1 MNIFKLSIKNIVSK
15 PLNSILSLALLIF
28 GIGIISLM
36 LQLNSLIKTQMDN
49 NLKGID
55 MVVGAKGSPLQL
67 ILSAVYHI
75 DSPTGN
81 ISIEDAEKIKN
92 NRMVGSSIDLLYG
105 DNYKGYRIVGT
116 EQKFLDLYSAK
127 IKEGKKWDEPF
138 EVVVGSKI
146 YSKFNIKIDDE
157 LVSSHGL
164 RETGELHTDR
174 LFKVVG
180 LLEPSNSVIDQ
191 LIVTS
196 PQSIWDLHDDH
207 DHGSE
212 DHEEEHDHEHDEEHD
227 HDHDEEHDHEHHDE
241 DDHEH
246 DDEDDHEHDHE
257 YDHEHDDK
265 EITAMLIKFKS
276 PMNIIQFPRQINEDT
291 NLQAAVPSYEI
302 SRLFKLF
309 GFGIETLTYLA
320 YLIIIVSAFSL
331 FINLFNSMRER
342 KYEMAL
348 IRTLGSSRRQLSM
361 MIIFESLIL
370 TTVGFFI
377 GLLVSRL
384 GVMFVSSL
392 MEESLNYNLKSFG
405 ILNEEL
411 LLLGLSIFIGLI
423 SSIIPALQVYNLN
436 ISETLADE

>member
-81 ISIEDAEKIKN
+81 ISVEDAKKIKN

-116 EQKFLDLYSAK
+116 EQKFLDLYKAK
-127 IKEGKKWDEPF
+127 IKEGRKWENPF

-146 YSKFNIKIDDE
+146 YSKLNINIDDE

-164 RETGELHTDR
+164 RETGEEHADQ

-212 DHEEEHDHEHDEEHD
+212 EHEEEHEHDEEHDHEHDEEHD
-227 HDHDEEHDHEHHDE
+227 HEHYEEHEHDEEHDHEYDE
-241 DDHEH
+241 EHEH
-246 DDEDDHEHDHE
+246 E
-257 YDHEHDDK
+257 DK

-411 LLLGLSIFIGLI
+411 WLLGLSIFIGLI

>member
-81 ISIEDAEKIKN
+81 ISVEDAKKIKN

-116 EQKFLDLYSAK
+116 EQKFLDLYKAK
-127 IKEGKKWDEPF
+127 IKEGRKWEDPF

-157 LVSSHGL
+157 LMSSHGL
-164 RETGELHTDR
+164 RETGEEHADQ

-212 DHEEEHDHEHDEEHD
+212 EHDEEHDHEHDEEHD
-227 HDHDEEHDHEHHDE
+227 HEHDEEHDHEHDE
-241 DDHEH
+241 EH
-246 DDEDDHEHDHE
+246 
-257 YDHEHDDK
+257 DHEHDDK

-370 TTVGFFI
+370 TTFGFFI

-411 LLLGLSIFIGLI
+411 WLLGLSIFIGLI

>member
-81 ISIEDAEKIKN
+81 ISVEDAKKIKN

-116 EQKFLDLYSAK
+116 EQKFLDLYKAK
-127 IKEGKKWDEPF
+127 IKEGRKWEDPF

-146 YSKFNIKIDDE
+146 YSKLNINIDDE

-164 RETGELHTDR
+164 RETGEEHADQ

-212 DHEEEHDHEHDEEHD
+212 EHEEEHE
-227 HDHDEEHDHEHHDE
+227 HDHDEEHDHDYDEEH
-241 DDHEH
+241 
-246 DDEDDHEHDHE
+246 
-257 YDHEHDDK
+257 DHEHDDK

-411 LLLGLSIFIGLI
+411 WLLGLSIFIGLI

>member
-1 MNIFKLSIKNIVSK
+1 MNIFKLSIKNIISK
-15 PLNSILSLALLIF
+15 PLSSLLSLTLLVF
-28 GIGIISLM
+28 GIGIISLL

-81 ISIEDAEKIKN
+81 ISVEDAKKIKN

-116 EQKFLDLYSAK
+116 DDEFLDLYDAK
-127 IKEGKKWDEPF
+127 IKDGRKWEDPF

-146 YSKFNIKIDDE
+146 HSKFDLKLDDE
-157 LVSSHGL
+157 LMSSHGL
-164 RETGELHTDR
+164 RETGEAHGDQ
-174 LFKVVG
+174 LFKIVG

-196 PQSIWDLHDDH
+196 PESIWDLHAEH
-207 DHGSE
+207 DHSG
-212 DHEEEHDHEHDEEHD
+212 EEHDDEHDHEHDDEH
-227 HDHDEEHDHEHHDE
+227 
-241 DDHEH
+241 DHEH
-246 DDEDDHEHDHE
+246 DDEH
-257 YDHEHDDK
+257 DHEHDDEHDHEHDDEHDHEHDDE
-265 EITAMLIKFKS
+265 EITAMLIKFQN
-276 PMNIIQFPRQINEDT
+276 PMNIIQFPRQINEET

-331 FINLFNSMRER
+331 FINLFNSMRDR

-348 IRTLGSSRRQLSM
+348 IRTLGSSRRQLSF

-370 TTVGFFI
+370 TTVGFLI

-392 MEESLNYNLKSFG
+392 MEESLNYNLNSFG

-411 LLLGLSIFIGLI
+411 WLLILSIFIGLI

-436 ISETLADE
+436 ISEVLGDE

>member
-1 MNIFKLSIKNIVSK
+1 
-15 PLNSILSLALLIF
+15 
-28 GIGIISLM
+28 
-36 LQLNSLIKTQMDN
+36 MDN

-81 ISIEDAEKIKN
+81 ISVEDAEEIKN

-116 EQKFLDLYSAK
+116 EDKFLDLYNAK
-127 IKEGKKWDEPF
+127 IKDGKKWNAPF
-138 EVVVGSKI
+138 EVVVGAKI
-146 YSKFNIKIDDE
+146 YSKLNINLDDE

-164 RETGELHTDR
+164 RETGESHVNQS
-174 LFKVVG
+174 FKVVG

-191 LIVTS
+191 LIITS
-196 PQSIWDLHDDH
+196 PQSIWDLHDEHDH
-207 DHGSE
+207 DDE
-212 DHEEEHDHEHDEEHD
+212 DHEEHHDDEDHEEHEHD
-227 HDHDEEHDHEHHDE
+227 HDDEDHDEHEHD
-241 DDHEH
+241 H
-246 DDEDDHEHDHE
+246 DDEDHDEHEHG
-257 YDHEHDDK
+257 DK

-276 PMNIIQFPRQINEDT
+276 PMNIIQFPRQINENT

-320 YLIIIVSAFSL
+320 YLIILVSGFSL

-348 IRTLGSSRRQLSM
+348 IRTLGASRSQLSVM
-361 MIIFESLIL
+361 VIFESLIL
-370 TTVGFFI
+370 TISGFLL

-392 MEESLNYNLKSFG
+392 MEESLNYSLSSLY
-405 ILNEEL
+405 ILNEEFW
-411 LLLGLSIFIGLI
+411 LLGLSILIGLI
-423 SSIIPALQVYNLN
+423 SSLIPAIQVYKMN
-436 ISETLADE
+436 ISEILADE

>member
-1 MNIFKLSIKNIVSK
+1 MS
-15 PLNSILSLALLIF
+15 SILSLALLIF
-28 GIGIISLM
+28 GIGIISLL

-81 ISIEDAEKIKN
+81 ISFEDAKKIKN

-116 EQKFLDLYSAK
+116 EEKFLELYNAK
-127 IKEGKKWDEPF
+127 IKEGRKWNNPL

-146 YSKFNIKIDDE
+146 HTKLNISIDDE
-157 LVSSHGL
+157 LISSHGL
-164 RETGELHTDR
+164 RETGEQHSDQ

-196 PQSIWDLHDDH
+196 PESIWDLHDDH
-207 DHGSE
+207 DH
-212 DHEEEHDHEHDEEHD
+212 DEEHE
-227 HDHDEEHDHEHHDE
+227 HDHDEEH
-241 DDHEH
+241 
-246 DDEDDHEHDHE
+246 EHDHDE
-257 YDHEHDDK
+257 EHEHNDDDK

-276 PMNIIQFPRQINEDT
+276 PMNIIQFPRQINENT

-320 YLIIIVSAFSL
+320 YLIIIVSGFSL

-392 MEESLNYNLKSFG
+392 MEESLNYNLNSFG

-411 LLLGLSIFIGLI
+411 WLLVLSIFIGLV

>member
-1 MNIFKLSIKNIVSK
+1 MNIFKLSIKNIISK
-15 PLNSILSLALLIF
+15 PLNSILSLALLIL
-28 GIGIISLM
+28 GIGIISLL

-81 ISIEDAEKIKN
+81 ISVEDAEEIKN

-116 EQKFLDLYSAK
+116 EDKFLDLYNAK
-127 IKEGKKWDEPF
+127 IKDGKKWNAPF
-138 EVVVGSKI
+138 EVVVGAKI
-146 YSKFNIKIDDE
+146 YSKLNINLDDE

-164 RETGELHTDR
+164 RETGESHVNQS
-174 LFKVVG
+174 FKVVG
-180 LLEPSNSVIDQ
+180 LLEPSNSVVDQ
-191 LIVTS
+191 LIITS
-196 PQSIWDLHDDH
+196 PQSIWDLHDEHDH
-207 DHGSE
+207 DDE
-212 DHEEEHDHEHDEEHD
+212 DHEEHHDDEDHEEHEHD
-227 HDHDEEHDHEHHDE
+227 HDDEDHDEHEHG
-241 DDHEH
+241 
-246 DDEDDHEHDHE
+246 
-257 YDHEHDDK
+257 DK

-276 PMNIIQFPRQINEDT
+276 PMNIIQFPRQINENT

-320 YLIIIVSAFSL
+320 YLIILVSGFSL

-348 IRTLGSSRRQLSM
+348 IRTLGASRSQLSVM
-361 MIIFESLIL
+361 VIFESLIL
-370 TTVGFFI
+370 TISGFLL

-392 MEESLNYNLKSFG
+392 MEESLNYSLSSLY
-405 ILNEEL
+405 ILNEEFW
-411 LLLGLSIFIGLI
+411 LLGLSILIGLI
-423 SSIIPALQVYNLN
+423 SSLIPAIQVYKMN
-436 ISETLADE
+436 ISEILADE

>member
-1 MNIFKLSIKNIVSK
+1 LNIFKLSIKNIISK
-15 PLNSILSLALLIF
+15 PLNSILSLALLIL
-28 GIGIISLM
+28 GIGIISLL

-81 ISIEDAEKIKN
+81 ISVEDAEEIKN

-116 EQKFLDLYSAK
+116 EDKFLDLYNAK
-127 IKEGKKWDEPF
+127 IKDGKKWNAPF
-138 EVVVGSKI
+138 EVVVGAKI
-146 YSKFNIKIDDE
+146 YSKLNINLDDE

-164 RETGELHTDR
+164 RETGESHVNQS
-174 LFKVVG
+174 FKVVG

-191 LIVTS
+191 LIITS
-196 PQSIWDLHDDH
+196 PQSIWDLHDEHDH
-207 DHGSE
+207 DDE
-212 DHEEEHDHEHDEEHD
+212 DHEEHHDDEDHEEHEHD
-227 HDHDEEHDHEHHDE
+227 HDDEDHDEHEHD
-241 DDHEH
+241 H
-246 DDEDDHEHDHE
+246 DDEDHDEHEHG
-257 YDHEHDDK
+257 DK

-276 PMNIIQFPRQINEDT
+276 PMNIIQFPRQINENT

-320 YLIIIVSAFSL
+320 YLIILVSGFSL

-348 IRTLGSSRRQLSM
+348 IRTLGASRSQLSVM
-361 MIIFESLIL
+361 VIFESLIL
-370 TTVGFFI
+370 TISGFLL

-392 MEESLNYNLKSFG
+392 MEESLNYSLSSLY
-405 ILNEEL
+405 ILNEEFW
-411 LLLGLSIFIGLI
+411 LLGLSILIGLI
-423 SSIIPALQVYNLN
+423 SSLIPAIQVYKMN
-436 ISETLADE
+436 ISEILADE

>member
-81 ISIEDAEKIKN
+81 ISVEDAKKIKN

-116 EQKFLDLYSAK
+116 EQKFLDLYKAK
-127 IKEGKKWDEPF
+127 IKEGRKWENPF

-146 YSKFNIKIDDE
+146 YSKLNINIDDE

-164 RETGELHTDR
+164 RETGEEHTDQ

-212 DHEEEHDHEHDEEHD
+212 EHEEEHEHDEEHDHEHDEEH
-227 HDHDEEHDHEHHDE
+227 
-241 DDHEH
+241 
-246 DDEDDHEHDHE
+246 
-257 YDHEHDDK
+257 DHEHDDK

-411 LLLGLSIFIGLI
+411 WLLGLSIFIGLI

>member
-1 MNIFKLSIKNIVSK
+1 MNIFKLSIKNIISK
-15 PLNSILSLALLIF
+15 PLSSLLSLALLVF
-28 GIGIISLM
+28 GIGIISLL

-81 ISIEDAEKIKN
+81 ISVEDAKKIKN

-116 EQKFLDLYSAK
+116 DDEFLDLYDAK
-127 IKEGKKWDEPF
+127 IKDGRKWEDPF

-146 YSKFNIKIDDE
+146 HSKFGLKLDDE
-157 LVSSHGL
+157 LMSSHGL
-164 RETGELHTDR
+164 RETGEAHADQ

-180 LLEPSNSVIDQ
+180 LLAPSNSVIDQ

-196 PQSIWDLHDDH
+196 PESIWDLHAEH
-207 DHGSE
+207 DHSE
-212 DHEEEHDHEHDEEHD
+212 DEHDDEHDHEHDDEH
-227 HDHDEEHDHEHHDE
+227 
-241 DDHEH
+241 DHEH
-246 DDEDDHEHDHE
+246 DDE
-257 YDHEHDDK
+257 
-265 EITAMLIKFKS
+265 EITAMLIKFQN
-276 PMNIIQFPRQINEDT
+276 PMNIIQFPRQINEET

-331 FINLFNSMRER
+331 FINLFNSMRDR

-348 IRTLGSSRRQLSM
+348 IRTLGSSRRQLSF

-370 TTVGFFI
+370 TTVGFLL

-392 MEESLNYNLKSFG
+392 MEESLNYNLNSFG

-411 LLLGLSIFIGLI
+411 WLLILSIFIGLI

-436 ISETLADE
+436 ISEVLGDE

>member
-1 MNIFKLSIKNIVSK
+1 MNIFKLSIKNIISK
-15 PLNSILSLALLIF
+15 PLSSILSLALLVF
-28 GIGIISLM
+28 GIGIISLL

-81 ISIEDAEKIKN
+81 ISIEDAKKIKN

-116 EQKFLDLYSAK
+116 DDEFLDLYDAK
-127 IKEGKKWDEPF
+127 IKDGRKWEDPF

-146 YSKFNIKIDDE
+146 HSKFGLKLEDE
-157 LVSSHGL
+157 IISSHGL
-164 RETGELHTDR
+164 RETGEAHEDQ
-174 LFKVVG
+174 LFKIVG
-180 LLEPSNSVIDQ
+180 LLETSNSVIDQ

-196 PQSIWDLHDDH
+196 PESIWDLHREHDHSGEEHDDEH
-207 DHGSE
+207 DHGG
-212 DHEEEHDHEHDEEHD
+212 EEHDDEHDHEHDDEHD
-227 HDHDEEHDHEHHDE
+227 DEH
-241 DDHEH
+241 DHEH
-246 DDEDDHEHDHE
+246 DDE
-257 YDHEHDDK
+257 
-265 EITAMLIKFKS
+265 EITAMLIKFQN
-276 PMNIIQFPRQINEDT
+276 PMNIIQFPRQINEET

-331 FINLFNSMRER
+331 FINLFNSMRDR

-348 IRTLGSSRRQLSM
+348 IRTLGSTRSQLSF

-370 TTVGFFI
+370 TTVGFLL

-392 MEESLNYNLKSFG
+392 MEESLNYNLNSFA

-411 LLLGLSIFIGLI
+411 WLLILSIFIGLI

-436 ISETLADE
+436 ISEVLGDE

>member
-1 MNIFKLSIKNIVSK
+1 
-15 PLNSILSLALLIF
+15 
-28 GIGIISLM
+28 M

-81 ISIEDAEKIKN
+81 ISVEDAKKIKN

-116 EQKFLDLYSAK
+116 EQKFLDLYKAK
-127 IKEGKKWDEPF
+127 IKEGRKWENPF

-146 YSKFNIKIDDE
+146 YSKLNINIDDE

-164 RETGELHTDR
+164 RETGEEHADQ

-212 DHEEEHDHEHDEEHD
+212 EHEEEHD
-227 HDHDEEHDHEHHDE
+227 HDHDEEHDHEHDE
-241 DDHEH
+241 EHEHEH
-246 DDEDDHEHDHE
+246 DEEHEHEHDE
-257 YDHEHDDK
+257 EHEHDDK

-411 LLLGLSIFIGLI
+411 WLLGLSIFIGLI

>member
-15 PLNSILSLALLIF
+15 PLNSILSLTLLIF

-81 ISIEDAEKIKN
+81 ISVKDAKKIKN

-116 EQKFLDLYSAK
+116 DEKFLDLYNAK
-127 IKEGKKWDEPF
+127 IKDGRKWDKPL

-146 YSKFNIKIDDE
+146 HTKLNINLDDE
-157 LVSSHGL
+157 LTSSHGL
-164 RETGELHTDR
+164 RETGEKHGDQ

-180 LLEPSNSVIDQ
+180 LLKPSNSVIDQ
-191 LIVTS
+191 LIITS

-207 DHGSE
+207 DHDE
-212 DHEEEHDHEHDEEHD
+212 EHDQDEEHDHDDD
-227 HDHDEEHDHEHHDE
+227 HDHDEEHD
-241 DDHEH
+241 
-246 DDEDDHEHDHE
+246 
-257 YDHEHDDK
+257 HDDK

-320 YLIIIVSAFSL
+320 YLIIIVSGFSL

-348 IRTLGSSRRQLSM
+348 IRTLGSSRRQLSL

-392 MEESLNYNLKSFG
+392 MEESLNYNLNSFG
-405 ILNEEL
+405 ILKEEL
-411 LLLGLSIFIGLI
+411 WLLGLSIFIGLI

>member
-1 MNIFKLSIKNIVSK
+1 MNIFKLSIKNIISK
-15 PLNSILSLALLIF
+15 PLSSLLSLALLVF
-28 GIGIISLM
+28 GIGIISLL

-81 ISIEDAEKIKN
+81 ISIEDAKKIKN
-92 NRMVGSSIDLLYG
+92 NKMVGSSIDLLYG

-116 EQKFLDLYSAK
+116 DDEFLELYDAK
-127 IKEGKKWDEPF
+127 IKDGRKWEDPF

-146 YSKFNIKIDDE
+146 HSKFGLKLDDE
-157 LVSSHGL
+157 LMSSHGL
-164 RETGELHTDR
+164 RETGEAHADQ
-174 LFKVVG
+174 LFKIVG

-196 PQSIWDLHDDH
+196 PESIWDLHAEH
-207 DHGSE
+207 DHSG
-212 DHEEEHDHEHDEEHD
+212 EEHDDEHDHEHD
-227 HDHDEEHDHEHHDE
+227 DE
-241 DDHEH
+241 
-246 DDEDDHEHDHE
+246 
-257 YDHEHDDK
+257 
-265 EITAMLIKFKS
+265 EITAMLIKFQN
-276 PMNIIQFPRQINEDT
+276 PMNIIQFPRQINEET

-331 FINLFNSMRER
+331 FINLFNSMRDR

-348 IRTLGSSRRQLSM
+348 IRTLGSSRKQLSF

-370 TTVGFFI
+370 TTVGFLL

-392 MEESLNYNLKSFG
+392 MEESLNYNLNSFG

-411 LLLGLSIFIGLI
+411 WLLILSIFIGLI

-436 ISETLADE
+436 ISEVLGDE

>member
-1 MNIFKLSIKNIVSK
+1 MNIFKLSIKNIISK
-15 PLNSILSLALLIF
+15 PLSSLLSLALLVF
-28 GIGIISLM
+28 GIGIISLL

-81 ISIEDAEKIKN
+81 ISVEDAKKIKN

-116 EQKFLDLYSAK
+116 DDEFLDLYDAK
-127 IKEGKKWDEPF
+127 IKDGRKWEDPF

-146 YSKFNIKIDDE
+146 HSKFDLKLDDE
-157 LVSSHGL
+157 LMSSHGL
-164 RETGELHTDR
+164 RETGEAHADQ
-174 LFKVVG
+174 LFKIVG

-196 PQSIWDLHDDH
+196 PESIWDLHA
-207 DHGSE
+207 
-212 DHEEEHDHEHDEEHD
+212 EHDHS
-227 HDHDEEHDHEHHDE
+227 E
-241 DDHEH
+241 DEH
-246 DDEDDHEHDHE
+246 DDE
-257 YDHEHDDK
+257 
-265 EITAMLIKFKS
+265 EITAMLIKFQN
-276 PMNIIQFPRQINEDT
+276 PMNIIQFPRQINEET

-331 FINLFNSMRER
+331 FINLFNSMRDR

-348 IRTLGSSRRQLSM
+348 IRTLGSSRRQLSF

-370 TTVGFFI
+370 TTVGFLL

-392 MEESLNYNLKSFG
+392 MEESLNYNLNSFG

-411 LLLGLSIFIGLI
+411 WLLILSIFIGLI

-436 ISETLADE
+436 ISEVLGDE

>member
-1 MNIFKLSIKNIVSK
+1 MNIFKLSIKNIISK
-15 PLNSILSLALLIF
+15 PLSSLLSLALLVF
-28 GIGIISLM
+28 GIGIISLL

-81 ISIEDAEKIKN
+81 ISVEDAKKIKN

-116 EQKFLDLYSAK
+116 DDEFLDLYDAK
-127 IKEGKKWDEPF
+127 IKDGRKWEDPF

-146 YSKFNIKIDDE
+146 HSKFGLKLDDE
-157 LVSSHGL
+157 LMSSHGL
-164 RETGELHTDR
+164 RETGEAHEDQ

-196 PQSIWDLHDDH
+196 PESIWDLHAEH
-207 DHGSE
+207 DHSG
-212 DHEEEHDHEHDEEHD
+212 EEHDDEHDHEHDDEHD
-227 HDHDEEHDHEHHDE
+227 DEH
-241 DDHEH
+241 DHEH
-246 DDEDDHEHDHE
+246 DDEH
-257 YDHEHDDK
+257 DHEHDDEHDHEHDDE
-265 EITAMLIKFKS
+265 EITAMLIKFQN
-276 PMNIIQFPRQINEDT
+276 PMNIIQFPRQINEET

-331 FINLFNSMRER
+331 FINLFNSMRDR

-348 IRTLGSSRRQLSM
+348 IRTLGSSRRQLSF

-370 TTVGFFI
+370 TTVGFLL

-392 MEESLNYNLKSFG
+392 MEESLNYNLNSFG

-411 LLLGLSIFIGLI
+411 WLLILSIFIGLI

-436 ISETLADE
+436 ISEVLGDE

>member
-81 ISIEDAEKIKN
+81 ISVEDAKKIKN

-116 EQKFLDLYSAK
+116 EQKFLDLYKAK
-127 IKEGKKWDEPF
+127 LKEGRKWEDPF

-146 YSKFNIKIDDE
+146 YSKLNINIDDE

-164 RETGELHTDR
+164 RETGEEHADQ

-212 DHEEEHDHEHDEEHD
+212 EHDEEHDYEHDEEHDHEHDEEHD
-227 HDHDEEHDHEHHDE
+227 HEHDEEH
-241 DDHEH
+241 
-246 DDEDDHEHDHE
+246 
-257 YDHEHDDK
+257 DHEHDDK

-411 LLLGLSIFIGLI
+411 WLLGLSIFIGLI

>member
-81 ISIEDAEKIKN
+81 ISVEDAKKIKN

-116 EQKFLDLYSAK
+116 EQKFLDLYKAK
-127 IKEGKKWDEPF
+127 IKEGRKWEDPF

-157 LVSSHGL
+157 LMSSHGL
-164 RETGELHTDR
+164 RETGEEHADQ

-207 DHGSE
+207 DHGGE
-212 DHEEEHDHEHDEEHD
+212 EHDEEHDHEHDEEHD
-227 HDHDEEHDHEHHDE
+227 HEHDEEHDHEHDE
-241 DDHEH
+241 EH
-246 DDEDDHEHDHE
+246 
-257 YDHEHDDK
+257 DHEHDDK

-377 GLLVSRL
+377 GLLISRL

-411 LLLGLSIFIGLI
+411 WLLGLSIFIGLI

>member
-1 MNIFKLSIKNIVSK
+1 MNIFKLSIKNIISK
-15 PLNSILSLALLIF
+15 PLSSLLSLALLVF
-28 GIGIISLM
+28 GIGIISLL

-81 ISIEDAEKIKN
+81 ISVEDAKKIKN

-116 EQKFLDLYSAK
+116 DDEFLDLYDAK
-127 IKEGKKWDEPF
+127 IKDGRKWEDPF

-146 YSKFNIKIDDE
+146 HSKFGLKLDDE
-157 LVSSHGL
+157 LMSSHGL
-164 RETGELHTDR
+164 RETGEAHEDQ

-196 PQSIWDLHDDH
+196 PESIWDLHAEH
-207 DHGSE
+207 DHSG
-212 DHEEEHDHEHDEEHD
+212 EEHDDEHDHEHDDEH
-227 HDHDEEHDHEHHDE
+227 
-241 DDHEH
+241 DHEH
-246 DDEDDHEHDHE
+246 DDEHDDEH
-257 YDHEHDDK
+257 DHEHDDEHDHEHDDE
-265 EITAMLIKFKS
+265 EITAMLIKFQN
-276 PMNIIQFPRQINEDT
+276 PMNIIQFPRQINEET

-331 FINLFNSMRER
+331 FINLFNSMRDR

-348 IRTLGSSRRQLSM
+348 IRTLGSSRRQLSF

-370 TTVGFFI
+370 TTVGFLL

-392 MEESLNYNLKSFG
+392 MEESLNYNLNSFG

-411 LLLGLSIFIGLI
+411 LLLILSIFIGLI

-436 ISETLADE
+436 ISEVLGDE